1 MLGLA
6 LVVLRSAVAITVFV
20 DTVRRPILGSAALID
35 VLVALMGLCLFF
47 QLGMSALTAAAAVVL
62 GPGAYSLDARLSAGK
77 KSKYRPDGICSR
89 RVAPEALLS
98 PQRVA

>member
-1 MLGLA
+1 
-6 LVVLRSAVAITVFV
+6 
-20 DTVRRPILGSAALID
+20 
-35 VLVALMGLCLFF
+35 MGLCLFF